1 MKQIKDIIAPLSGR
15 IIEIKAKVGDT
26 VKEGQVVIILEAMMM
41 DNELIAEYDGQVTSI
56 NVKEGDFVTYDTSI
70 VSIE

>member
-26 VKEGQVVIILEAMMM
+26 VKEGQVVVILEAMKM